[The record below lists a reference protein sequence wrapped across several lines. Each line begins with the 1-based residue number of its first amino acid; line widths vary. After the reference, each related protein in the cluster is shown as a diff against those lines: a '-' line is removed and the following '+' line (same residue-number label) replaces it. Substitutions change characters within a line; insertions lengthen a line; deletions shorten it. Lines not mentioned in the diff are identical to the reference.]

1 MDYKF
6 ELICTT
12 PTITFSRRTHNYNH
26 NFTIP
31 SNIFRTFM
39 SSHDKVHKTSLVNLL
54 AVILGLGGFA
64 TVSIFFKYPWQVGGY

>member
-26 NFTIP
+26 IP

-39 SSHDKVHKTSLVNLL
+39 SSHDKVHKTSLVSLL

-64 TVSIFFKYPWQVGGY
+64 TVSIFLNTPGK